1 MGVWNAEWQADENQG
16 VWIKR
21 DFVGDNGIQLVIN
34 GELVVKLTEEQ
45 NRQLWAARNES
56 MEMERK
62 RILTLLEKNLSRF
75 DYSNNG
81 CDPLSYA
88 DFAKMTER

>member
-81 CDPLSYA
+81 CDALSYA